1 MITELGTKAKRFGM
15 MENEDPEKWMISQ
28 MKKVDSLMSDS
39 CNQAQLLKKEL
50 EKLIKEI
57 TNDQNLDIIE
67 LDCGEFNLILLN
79 QKLKSSCYYCISAKS
94 TCLV

>member
-39 CNQAQLLKKEL
+39 CNQAQLLKK
-50 EKLIKEI
+50 
-57 TNDQNLDIIE
+57 
-67 LDCGEFNLILLN
+67 
-79 QKLKSSCYYCISAKS
+79 
-94 TCLV
+94 